1 MGVVSW
7 HLLFLLHKKSNQ
19 LARERVAAVTLRH
32 NTSIPTANAATTT
45 TNAMMTV
52 FSQSN
57 PNRMLIS
64 ASDWAGGVVG
74 FCGVV
79 TI

>member
-1 MGVVSW
+1 
-7 HLLFLLHKKSNQ
+7 
-19 LARERVAAVTLRH
+19 
-32 NTSIPTANAATTT
+32 
-45 TNAMMTV
+45 MMTV